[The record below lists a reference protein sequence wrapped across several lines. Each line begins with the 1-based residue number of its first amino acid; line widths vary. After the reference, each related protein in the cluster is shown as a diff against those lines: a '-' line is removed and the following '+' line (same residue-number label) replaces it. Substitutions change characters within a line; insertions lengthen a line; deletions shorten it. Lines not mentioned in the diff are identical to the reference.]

1 MNKQEIMAIEKP
13 HINLLYLYLIRSL
26 LLLPIFLIVFPPLL
40 VRYLT
45 LRYTFDENSITM
57 RWGFLFRRE
66 VHITYSRIQDLHINC
81 GLLQRWLG
89 LADIL
94 IQTASG
100 NSSAEVQI
108 EGLMEYD
115 AVRDFLYSKM
125 RGTETEEQVGE
136 KVSPEDQVLELLGG
150 ILNEMKGLKSVM
162 QRLAGD
168 NPEPETVKE
177 TFVPEPEKKM
187 PPSLQVDNFDPE
199 SSAPNTNLSAGED
212 ENA

>member
-26 LLLPIFLIVFPPLL
+26 LLLPLFLIVFPPLL

-136 KVSPEDQVLELLGG
+136 EVSPEDQVLELLGG
-150 ILNEMKGLKSVM
+150 ILNEMKGIKSVM

-168 NPEPETVKE
+168 HPETETVEKTVMPEPEN
-177 TFVPEPEKKM
+177 KM
-187 PPSLQVDNFDPE
+187 PPPLQVDNFAPE
-199 SSAPNTNLSAGED
+199 PTAQNTNISAEED

>member
-1 MNKQEIMAIEKP
+1 MNKQEIMAIERP
-13 HINLLYLYLIRSL
+13 HINLLKLYLIRAAL
-26 LLLPIFLIVFPPLL
+26 TLPFFVIVFPPML

-45 LRYTFDENSITM
+45 LRYTFDEESITM

-81 GLLQRWLG
+81 GILQRWLG

-108 EGLMEYD
+108 EGLMQYD
-115 AVRDFLYSKM
+115 EVRDYLYSKM
-125 RGTETEEQVGE
+125 RGTEVDSPAADEVA
-136 KVSPEDQVLELLGG
+136 PEDEVLNLLGG
-150 ILNEMKGLKSVM
+150 ILEEMRGIKSAM
-162 QRLAGD
+162 RKLAGD
-168 NPEPETVKE
+168 EPELEPVVEEVKKI
-177 TFVPEPEKKM
+177 VP
-187 PPSLQVDNFDPE
+187 PPLQVDNTPVQNVVEIVEDTSE
-199 SSAPNTNLSAGED
+199 TDSGEE

>member
-13 HINLLYLYLIRSL
+13 HINLLYLYLVRSL
-26 LLLPIFLIVFPPLL
+26 LLLPLFLIIFPPLL

-125 RGTETEEQVGE
+125 RGTEAEEPAGE
-136 KVSPEDQVLELLGG
+136 EVSPEDQVLELLGG
-150 ILNEMKGLKSVM
+150 ILNEMKGIKSVM
-162 QRLAGD
+162 QRLADD
-168 NPEPETVKE
+168 NPEPETHEE
-177 TFVPEPEKKM
+177 TVIQQSENKM
-187 PPSLQVDNFDPE
+187 PPPLEVDNAAPE
-199 SSAPNTNLSAGED
+199 LPAKNMNVSTEED

>member
-1 MNKQEIMAIEKP
+1 MAIEKP

-26 LLLPIFLIVFPPLL
+26 LLLPLFLIIFPPLL

-125 RGTETEEQVGE
+125 RGTETEEQIGE
-136 KVSPEDQVLELLGG
+136 EVSPEDQVLVLLSG
-150 ILNEMKGLKSVM
+150 ILNEMKGIKSVM
-162 QRLAGD
+162 QRLVGD
-168 NPEPETVKE
+168 NPEPVKE
-177 TFVPEPEKKM
+177 TVIPEPEKKM
-187 PPSLQVDNFDPE
+187 PPPLQVDN
-199 SSAPNTNLSAGED
+199 SAQETPAQNTDISAEED

>member
-1 MNKQEIMAIEKP
+1 MAIEKP

-26 LLLPIFLIVFPPLL
+26 LLLPLFLIVFPPLL

-136 KVSPEDQVLELLGG
+136 EISPEDQVLELLGG
-150 ILNEMKGLKSVM
+150 ILNEMKGIKSVM
-162 QRLAGD
+162 QHLAGD
-168 NPEPETVKE
+168 NPETETETVGE
-177 TFVPEPEKKM
+177 AVMPEPEKKM
-187 PPSLQVDNFDPE
+187 PPPLQVDNFAPE
-199 SSAPNTNLSAGED
+199 SSVPNTNLSAGED